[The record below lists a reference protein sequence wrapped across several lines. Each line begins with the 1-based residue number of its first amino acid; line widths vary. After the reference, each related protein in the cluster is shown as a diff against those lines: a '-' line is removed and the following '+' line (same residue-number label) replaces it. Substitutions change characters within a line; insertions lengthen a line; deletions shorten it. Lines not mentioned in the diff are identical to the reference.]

1 MDEQIQKK
9 KLSTN
14 EQLILQNKI
23 ANRNQW
29 VKEIETQDK
38 QLENIK
44 RIIDIFDTQRKLQ
57 AANNE
62 IMFSKFKLLKPNWEF
77 ETDETYMENHKK
89 LQQLGAEVKD
99 MEFDGI
105 VSSRDADYQR
115 ILKQRNDLQAEL
127 DSLDAKIKEMGE

>member
-1 MDEQIQKK
+1 MDEKK
-9 KLSTN
+9 KLSVN

-29 VKEIETQDK
+29 VKEIEQQDK
-38 QLENIK
+38 QLANIK
-44 RIIDIFDTQRKLQ
+44 RIMDIFDTQRKLQ

-77 ETDETYMENHKK
+77 ETDETYMENHKN
-89 LQQLGAEVKD
+89 LQKLGAEVKD

-105 VSSRDADYQR
+105 VASRNADYER
-115 ILKQRNDLQAEL
+115 ILKQRNDLQTEL
-127 DSLDAKIKEMGE
+127 DNLDKKIKELGE